1 MKTYDEMKENVFR
14 RIEDIEAEKKRKRKI
29 YTRTAAA
36 VAPLCAAGA
45 AVFTLWGG
53 GAFGKGTDSEGV
65 KSFNAIAGVESFGS
79 SYAASFSETS
89 TVVDTKVAVS
99 RTDIPEN
106 TTTEK
111 AEATSVHEVQPDTEE
126 QSAEEEKT
134 TAESTTAPR
143 ATTAERNTVAP
154 ELSNNN
160 AVYAPANLGD
170 FLAWVNING
179 ESYVQVP
186 EYNGNADIF
195 AIGSY
200 VGAAGDFDSYY
211 TEGLGEDSDLYTV
224 AGHDDLLIMEYRAPA
239 SGRLILQKKNSTST
253 APQSA
258 PPANLWCIFVSS
270 ISYNGT
276 DYRDSTVNISSFTQ
290 DRYIGKVSDFAGS
303 YGDTG
308 NYRINPGDSVYTVKE
323 TPDLLL
329 VVKADSSSIYG
340 SVIPMCSSS
349 FSGDSYGFGSLVPN
363 LTIPDGAVIN

>member
-1 MKTYDEMKENVFR
+1 MKTYDEMKENVFH
-14 RIEDIEAEKKRKRKI
+14 RIEDTEAEKKRKRKI

-53 GAFGKGTDSEGV
+53 GAFGKGTESEGV

-99 RTDIPEN
+99 RTDSPEN

-111 AEATSVHEVQPDTEE
+111 AEGTSDSEVESDNGDHTEE
-126 QSAEEEKT
+126 KSAEEEKT
-134 TAESTTAPR
+134 TAESATAPR
-143 ATTAERNTVAP
+143 ATTAERNVITN
-154 ELSNNN
+154 SNDVPTATT
-160 AVYAPANLGD
+160 AVETP
-170 FLAWVNING
+170 
-179 ESYVQVP
+179 
-186 EYNGNADIF
+186 
-195 AIGSY
+195 
-200 VGAAGDFDSYY
+200 
-211 TEGLGEDSDLYTV
+211 T
-224 AGHDDLLIMEYRAPA
+224 
-239 SGRLILQKKNSTST
+239 
-253 APQSA
+253 A

-276 DYRDSTVNISSFTQ
+276 DYRDSTVNTSAFTQ
-290 DRYIGKVSDFAGS
+290 DRYIGRVSDFAGS

-329 VVKADSSSIYG
+329 VVKADSSSVYG

-349 FSGDSYGFGSLVPN
+349 FSGDSYGYGSLVPN
-363 LTIPDGAVIN
+363 LQFPDSGDQPEVFN

>member
-14 RIEDIEAEKKRKRKI
+14 RIEDIETEKKRKRKI

-99 RTDIPEN
+99 RTDSPEN

-143 ATTAERNTVAP
+143 ATTAERSVITN
-154 ELSNNN
+154 SNDVPTATT
-160 AVYAPANLGD
+160 AVETP
-170 FLAWVNING
+170 
-179 ESYVQVP
+179 
-186 EYNGNADIF
+186 
-195 AIGSY
+195 
-200 VGAAGDFDSYY
+200 
-211 TEGLGEDSDLYTV
+211 T
-224 AGHDDLLIMEYRAPA
+224 
-239 SGRLILQKKNSTST
+239 
-253 APQSA
+253 A

-329 VVKADSSSIYG
+329 VVKADSSSVYG

-349 FSGDSYGFGSLVPN
+349 FSGDSYGYGSLVPN
-363 LTIPDGAVIN
+363 LQFPDSGDEPAVIN

>member
-14 RIEDIEAEKKRKRKI
+14 RIEDTEAEKKRKRKI

-53 GAFGKGTDSEGV
+53 GAFGKGTD
-65 KSFNAIAGVESFGS
+65 AIEAPSLGTVAEAESRT
-79 SYAASFSETS
+79 A
-89 TVVDTKVAVS
+89 AVS
-99 RTDIPEN
+99 ESITTVRTH
-106 TTTEK
+106 TTLLKTDSTAKTVTEK
-111 AEATSVHEVQPDTEE
+111 ADATSVHEVQPDTEE

-143 ATTAERNTVAP
+143 ATTVERNTEAP

-160 AVYAPANLGD
+160 AVYAPANFGD
-170 FLAWVNING
+170 FGAWVNING

-195 AIGSY
+195 TIGSY

-211 TEGLGEDSDLYTV
+211 TEGLGENSDLYTV

-258 PPANLWCIFVSS
+258 PANLWCIFVSS

-276 DYRDSTVNISSFTQ
+276 DYRDSTVNTSAFTQ

-329 VVKADSSSIYG
+329 VVKADSSSVYG

-349 FSGDSYGFGSLVPN
+349 FSGDSYGYGSLVPN
-363 LTIPDGAVIN
+363 LQFPDSGDEPAVIN

>member
-14 RIEDIEAEKKRKRKI
+14 RIEDTEAEKKRKRKI

-53 GAFGKGTDSEGV
+53 GAFGKGTESEGV

-99 RTDIPEN
+99 RTDSPEN

-111 AEATSVHEVQPDTEE
+111 AEGTSDSEVQPDTEE
-126 QSAEEEKT
+126 QSAEVEKT

-143 ATTAERNTVAP
+143 ATTAERNAVTNSNDVPTAATVVETP
-154 ELSNNN
+154 
-160 AVYAPANLGD
+160 
-170 FLAWVNING
+170 
-179 ESYVQVP
+179 
-186 EYNGNADIF
+186 
-195 AIGSY
+195 
-200 VGAAGDFDSYY
+200 
-211 TEGLGEDSDLYTV
+211 T
-224 AGHDDLLIMEYRAPA
+224 
-239 SGRLILQKKNSTST
+239 
-253 APQSA
+253 A

-276 DYRDSTVNISSFTQ
+276 DYRDSTVNISAFTQ
-290 DRYIGKVSDFAGS
+290 DRYIGKVSDFTGS

-329 VVKADSSSIYG
+329 VVKADSSSVYG

-349 FSGDSYGFGSLVPN
+349 FSGDSYGCGSLVPN

>member
-53 GAFGKGTDSEGV
+53 GAFGKGTD
-65 KSFNAIAGVESFGS
+65 AIEVPSLGTVAEAESRT
-79 SYAASFSETS
+79 A
-89 TVVDTKVAVS
+89 AVS
-99 RTDIPEN
+99 ESITTVLKTDS
-106 TTTEK
+106 TAKTVTEK
-111 AEATSVHEVQPDTEE
+111 AEGTSDSEVQPDTEE
-126 QSAEEEKT
+126 QSAEEEMT

-143 ATTAERNTVAP
+143 ATTGERNAVTN
-154 ELSNNN
+154 SNDVPTATT
-160 AVYAPANLGD
+160 AVETP
-170 FLAWVNING
+170 
-179 ESYVQVP
+179 
-186 EYNGNADIF
+186 
-195 AIGSY
+195 
-200 VGAAGDFDSYY
+200 
-211 TEGLGEDSDLYTV
+211 T
-224 AGHDDLLIMEYRAPA
+224 
-239 SGRLILQKKNSTST
+239 
-253 APQSA
+253 A

-290 DRYIGKVSDFAGS
+290 DRYIGRVSDFAGS

-349 FSGDSYGFGSLVPN
+349 FSGDSYGYGSLVPN
-363 LTIPDGAVIN
+363 LQFPDSGDQPAVFN

>member
-53 GAFGKGTDSEGV
+53 GAFGKGTD
-65 KSFNAIAGVESFGS
+65 AVEVPSLG
-79 SYAASFSETS
+79 
-89 TVVDTKVAVS
+89 TVAEAESRTAAVS
-99 RTDIPEN
+99 ESIMTVRTH
-106 TTTEK
+106 TTLLKTDSTAKTVTEK

-126 QSAEEEKT
+126 KSDEEEMT

-143 ATTAERNTVAP
+143 ATTGERNVITN
-154 ELSNNN
+154 SNDVPTATT
-160 AVYAPANLGD
+160 AVETP
-170 FLAWVNING
+170 
-179 ESYVQVP
+179 
-186 EYNGNADIF
+186 
-195 AIGSY
+195 
-200 VGAAGDFDSYY
+200 
-211 TEGLGEDSDLYTV
+211 T
-224 AGHDDLLIMEYRAPA
+224 
-239 SGRLILQKKNSTST
+239 
-253 APQSA
+253 A

-290 DRYIGKVSDFAGS
+290 DRYIGRVSDFAGS

-308 NYRINPGDSVYTVKE
+308 NYRINPSDSVYTVKE

-329 VVKADSSSIYG
+329 VVKADSSSVYG

-349 FSGDSYGFGSLVPN
+349 FSGDSYGYGSLVPN
-363 LTIPDGAVIN
+363 LQFPDSGDEPAVFN

>member
-53 GAFGKGTDSEGV
+53 GAFGKGTD
-65 KSFNAIAGVESFGS
+65 AVEVLSLG
-79 SYAASFSETS
+79 
-89 TVVDTKVAVS
+89 TVAEAESRTAAVS
-99 RTDIPEN
+99 ESIMTVRTH
-106 TTTEK
+106 TTLLKTDSTAKTVTEK

-126 QSAEEEKT
+126 KSDEEEMT

-143 ATTAERNTVAP
+143 ATTGERNVITN
-154 ELSNNN
+154 SNDVPTATT
-160 AVYAPANLGD
+160 AVETP
-170 FLAWVNING
+170 
-179 ESYVQVP
+179 
-186 EYNGNADIF
+186 
-195 AIGSY
+195 
-200 VGAAGDFDSYY
+200 
-211 TEGLGEDSDLYTV
+211 T
-224 AGHDDLLIMEYRAPA
+224 
-239 SGRLILQKKNSTST
+239 
-253 APQSA
+253 A
-258 PPANLWCIFVSS
+258 PPANLWCISVSS

-276 DYRDSTVNISSFTQ
+276 DYHDSTVNISAFTQ
-290 DRYIGKVSDFAGS
+290 DRYIGRVSDFAGS
-303 YGDTG
+303 YGDTV
-308 NYRINPGDSVYTVKE
+308 NYRINSGDSVYTVKE

-349 FSGDSYGFGSLVPN
+349 FSGDSYGYGSLVPN

>member
-14 RIEDIEAEKKRKRKI
+14 RIEDTEAEKKRKRKI

-45 AVFTLWGG
+45 AVLTLWGG
-53 GAFGKGTDSEGV
+53 GAFGKGTD
-65 KSFNAIAGVESFGS
+65 AIEVPSLGTVAEAESRT
-79 SYAASFSETS
+79 A
-89 TVVDTKVAVS
+89 AVS
-99 RTDIPEN
+99 ESITTVRTH
-106 TTTEK
+106 TTLLKTDSTAKTVTEK
-111 AEATSVHEVQPDTEE
+111 AEGTSDSEVQPDTEE

-143 ATTAERNTVAP
+143 ATTGERNTEAP

-160 AVYAPANLGD
+160 AVYAPASFGD

-290 DRYIGKVSDFAGS
+290 DRYIGRVSDFAGS

-349 FSGDSYGFGSLVPN
+349 FSGDSYGYGSLVPN
-363 LTIPDGAVIN
+363 LQFPDSGDDPAVIN